1 MENSK
6 ALVPRQ
12 YLVPFIIVTSLF
24 ALWGFANDI
33 TNPMVSAFKK
43 VLELDN
49 TKASYVQFAFY
60 IGYFCMALPAA
71 IFAKRFSYKKAI
83 IVGLALYAVGAL
95 LFYPAASTESF
106 GFFLLSYFIITCG
119 LAFLET
125 TASPYV
131 MTLGPEE
138 TATRRLNLAQAF
150 NPIGALGGLLV
161 AQQFILAKLRVE
173 DLGRSAYNALPE
185 GDRLGQTAADLGAQA
200 YAALDATEKAG
211 IRTEDLATIR
221 NPYVVLGIAVIGML
235 ILFLVIRMPEREE
248 TDDGLGIGAALG
260 RLWSQSR
267 FVGGVIAQAFYVGAQ
282 IMCWT
287 YVYQLAESIGI
298 TNADAVYY
306 AVAALVIFLVGRWV
320 GTFLLRYFTGG
331 RLLFLFAVGAGV
343 LTLCTIFIPGIA
355 SLYCLVGVSLF
366 MSIMFPTIYGI
377 ALEGQGEDAKFGAA
391 FLVMAIVGG
400 ALMPVVQGKIL
411 DIGGGGYTD
420 TLIMGVPEVNFSF
433 ILPFACFVVVALYGL
448 SVANFKVTAAD
459 QATNPA

>member
-1 MENSK
+1 MTKDSQD
-6 ALVPRQ
+6 LVPKQ
-12 YLVPFIIVTSLF
+12 YLLPFIIVTSLF

-60 IGYFCMALPAA
+60 IGYGCMALPAA
-71 IFAKRFSYKKAI
+71 IFAKKYSYKKSI
-83 IVGLALYAVGAL
+83 IIGLALYSVGAL
-95 LFYPAASTESF
+95 LFYPAASAESF
-106 GFFLLSYFIITCG
+106 TFFLLSYFIITCG

-131 MTLGPEE
+131 MTLGSEE

-161 AQQFILAKLRVE
+161 AQNFILAKLRVE
-173 DLGRSAYNALPE
+173 GLGDSAYYALPE
-185 GDRLGQTAADLGAQA
+185 AERLGNSASDLGAKA

-235 ILFLVIRMPEREE
+235 ILFLVTKMPEKEE
-248 TDDGLGIGAALG
+248 KDDGLGIGAALG
-260 RLWSQSR
+260 RLWSQPR
-267 FVGGVIAQAFYVGAQ
+267 FYGGVIAQAFYVGAQ

-287 YVYQLAESIGI
+287 YVYQYAESLGI
-298 TNADAVYY
+298 ANADAVYY
-306 AVAALVIFLVGRWV
+306 AVTALVIFLAGRWL
-320 GTFLLRYFTGG
+320 GTFLLSYFSGG
-331 RLLFLFAVGAGV
+331 KLLFLFSLGAGIMI
-343 LTLCTIFIPGIA
+343 LCTIFIQGIA
-355 SLYCLVGVSLF
+355 GLYCLVGTSLF

-400 ALMPVVQGKIL
+400 AVMPVMQGKIL

-433 ILPFACFVVVALYGL
+433 VLPLICFVIVGIYGL
-448 SVANFKVTAAD
+448 TVSGHRTSALSER
-459 QATNPA
+459 

>member
-1 MENSK
+1 MTKDSQD
-6 ALVPRQ
+6 LVPKQ
-12 YLVPFIIVTSLF
+12 YLLPFIIVTSLF

-60 IGYFCMALPAA
+60 IGYGCMALPAA
-71 IFAKRFSYKKAI
+71 IFAKKYSYKKSI
-83 IVGLALYAVGAL
+83 IIGLALYSVGAL
-95 LFYPAASTESF
+95 LFYPAASAESF
-106 GFFLLSYFIITCG
+106 TFFLLSYFIITCG

-131 MTLGPEE
+131 MTLGSEE

-161 AQQFILAKLRVE
+161 AQNFILAKLRVE
-173 DLGRSAYNALPE
+173 GLGDSAYYALPE
-185 GDRLGQTAADLGAQA
+185 VERLGNSASDLGAKA

-235 ILFLVIRMPEREE
+235 ILFLVTKMPEKEE
-248 TDDGLGIGAALG
+248 KDDGLGIGAALG
-260 RLWSQSR
+260 RLWSQPR
-267 FVGGVIAQAFYVGAQ
+267 FYGGVIAQAFYVGAQ

-287 YVYQLAESIGI
+287 YVYQYAESLGI
-298 TNADAVYY
+298 ANADAVYY
-306 AVAALVIFLVGRWV
+306 AVTALVIFLAGRWL
-320 GTFLLRYFTGG
+320 GTFLLSYFSGG
-331 RLLFLFAVGAGV
+331 KLLFLFSLGAGIMI
-343 LTLCTIFIPGIA
+343 LCTIFIQGIA
-355 SLYCLVGVSLF
+355 GLYCLVGTSLF

-400 ALMPVVQGKIL
+400 AVMPVMQGKIL

-433 ILPFACFVVVALYGL
+433 VLPLICFVIVGIYGL
-448 SVANFKVTAAD
+448 TVSGHRTSALSER
-459 QATNPA
+459 